1 MRRWLANPNDQQA
14 ADLIEADALEVGHT
28 RTRCVATMLKG
39 GHADNALPQSA
50 TATVNC
56 RMMPGTEPKTI
67 QAELQR
73 LVGPKVE
80 IVPDPSFIGQ
90 PTPVLPLR
98 PDVTAAVRSAA
109 TKFYGPHMRV
119 IPTMSTGTSDASFFR
134 SVGIP
139 VYGTDGSFGISPD
152 DERAHGLDERIPVR
166 AMYDDVLWWETLVRD
181 LAS

>member
-1 MRRWLANPNDQQA
+1 
-14 ADLIEADALEVGHT
+14 
-28 RTRCVATMLKG
+28 MLQG

-56 RMMPGTEPKTI
+56 RMMPGTQPTAV

-73 LVGPKVE
+73 IAGPKVE
-80 IVPDPSFIGQ
+80 IVPDPGFIGQ

-98 PDVTAAVRSAA
+98 DDVTAAVTHAVHA
-109 TKFYGPHMRV
+109 LHGPEMRV

-139 VYGTDGSFGISPD
+139 VYGVDGTFGISPD

-166 AMYDDVLWWETLVRD
+166 AMYDDVLHWEMLVKE
-181 LAS
+181 LAGK